1 MTSNIDSKRKKK
13 IHILITLAVMVFI
26 FTQSA
31 LPGSISGA
39 ESSTV
44 VRLISWLANAIGVS
58 GFSELDADFV
68 HTVVRKLAHFFEY
81 MLLGGCLMVN
91 MHDWYEEKGKNAWH
105 EDTWRLVFA
114 SLAVGAVYASTDE
127 LHQYFVPERACS
139 LRDVCIDSA
148 GVAVG
153 AILIHLLWLRRIR
166 KENLSVAADMK
177 INATE

>member
-1 MTSNIDSKRKKK
+1 MTTDIDASRKKK
-13 IHILITLAVMVFI
+13 IHFLITLAVMVFI

-31 LPGSISGA
+31 LPGKISGA

-44 VRLISWLANAIGVS
+44 VRLVIWLADALGIP
-58 GFSELDADFV
+58 GFTELDADII
-68 HTVVRKLAHFFEY
+68 HTVVRKMAHFLEY

-91 MHDWYEEKGKNAWH
+91 THDWYEEKKKDAGQQGAW
-105 EDTWRLVFA
+105 WLVLISMA
-114 SLAVGAVYASTDE
+114 AGAVYASTDE

-153 AILIHLLWLRRIR
+153 AILIHLLWLRHIR
-166 KENLSVAADMK
+166 GSDQKRA
-177 INATE
+177 

>member
-1 MTSNIDSKRKKK
+1 MTTDIDASRKKK
-13 IHILITLAVMVFI
+13 IHFLITFAVMVFI

-31 LPGSISGA
+31 LPGKISGA

-44 VRLISWLANAIGVS
+44 VRLVIWLADALGIP
-58 GFSELDADFV
+58 GFTELDADII
-68 HTVVRKLAHFFEY
+68 HTVVRKMAHFLEY

-91 MHDWYEEKGKNAWH
+91 THDWYEEKKKDAGQQGAW
-105 EDTWRLVFA
+105 WLVLI
-114 SLAVGAVYASTDE
+114 SLAAGAVYASTDE

-153 AILIHLLWLRRIR
+153 AILIHLLWLRHIR
-166 KENLSVAADMK
+166 GSDQKRA
-177 INATE
+177 

>member
-1 MTSNIDSKRKKK
+1 
-13 IHILITLAVMVFI
+13 MVFI

-31 LPGSISGA
+31 LPGKISGA

-44 VRLISWLANAIGVS
+44 VRLVIWLADALGIP
-58 GFSELDADFV
+58 GFTELDADII
-68 HTVVRKLAHFFEY
+68 HTVVRKMAHFLEY

-91 MHDWYEEKGKNAWH
+91 THDWYGEKKKDAGQQGAW
-105 EDTWRLVFA
+105 WLVLI
-114 SLAVGAVYASTDE
+114 SLAAGAVYASTDE

-153 AILIHLLWLRRIR
+153 AILIHLLWLRHIR
-166 KENLSVAADMK
+166 GSDQKRA
-177 INATE
+177 